1 MKTEVKAN
9 LLVETNSAVSMAD
22 FIKMIKEY
30 EEVPMVWIQWDCT
43 ERSLERRAILLADKI
58 LQIAGSKRIDAE
70 RLGVGFVNTQHG
82 ADTQAYMDE
91 FVLYDMKN
99 GNVEFRVIPYRKSA
113 DGKDRAHVYHVS
125 AGWKNPVFSGRW
137 PDVRK
142 WFKQEVDNGVAAPAA
157 EKKSSQKGPRDISQA
172 KLPKSV
178 KVPKREMA
186 RVVAEEQRTHETT
199 EK

>member
-1 MKTEVKAN
+1 MTDVKAN
-9 LLVETNSAVSMAD
+9 LLVESNSAVTMAD
-22 FIKMIKEY
+22 FVKMVKER

-58 LQIAGSKRIDAE
+58 LQIGTSKRIDPD

-99 GNVEFRVIPYRKSA
+99 GNVEFRVIPYKKTA
-113 DGKDRAHVYHVS
+113 DGKDRAHVFHTS
-125 AGWKNPVFSGRW
+125 AGWKKPVFSGSW

-142 WFKQEVDNGVAAPAA
+142 WFKQDATNGHTVEPE
-157 EKKSSQKGPRDISQA
+157 EKKPAVKGGNIAQA

-186 RVVAEEQRTHETT
+186 KVVAEEARTHETT